1 MLLFNE
7 FLAELA
13 AVICYG
19 FLILALVLYWPNE
32 ANTYLLL
39 FCLSNGILAL
49 VSAYKP
55 KENNDLCRWN
65 GLLSRFAPQNVFFI
79 LLVLIHLIFVS
90 FTNYSFIGFDF
101 GIWFPTSQ
109 PAWTETDGGTRVQ
122 VLSQT
127 TAPLATVQKLYRLNC
142 SLLYSVQPLQLQ
154 YYVSNV
160 PNNVIIR

>member
-1 MLLFNE
+1 MGSWFWPWFYTGLTKPTPICFSFVSPTE
-7 FLAELA
+7 FWPS
-13 AVICYG
+13 
-19 FLILALVLYWPNE
+19 FLHTSQKKITTFADGMVFWVGLH
-32 ANTYLLL
+32 
-39 FCLSNGILAL
+39 
-49 VSAYKP
+49 P
-55 KENNDLCRWN
+55 KM
-65 GLLSRFAPQNVFFI
+65 FFFT
-79 LLVLIHLIFVS
+79 LLVLIHFIFVS

-127 TAPLATVQKLYRLNC
+127 TAPLATVQKLYRFNC